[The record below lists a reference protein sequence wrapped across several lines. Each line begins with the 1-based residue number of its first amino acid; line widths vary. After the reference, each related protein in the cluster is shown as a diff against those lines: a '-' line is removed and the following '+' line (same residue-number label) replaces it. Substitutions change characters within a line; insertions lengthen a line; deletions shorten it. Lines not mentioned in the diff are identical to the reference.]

1 MRGNN
6 DEKQN
11 NYWLTYA
18 KATFAIAAIAMIISI
33 VKLPGDLIIKGYYS
47 ICSLFLVS
55 ATITLSKAVRDE
67 AESDRLINKI
77 EEAKTAKLLNDIDD

>member
-1 MRGNN
+1 MK
-6 DEKQN
+6 KQN

-67 AESDRLINKI
+67 AESNSLIHKI

>member
-1 MRGNN
+1 MMK
-6 DEKQN
+6 KQN

-67 AESDRLINKI
+67 AESERLINKI

>member
-1 MRGNN
+1 MMK
-6 DEKQN
+6 KQN

-67 AESDRLINKI
+67 AESDSLINKI

>member
-1 MRGNN
+1 MMKK
-6 DEKQN
+6 EN